1 MFCNDYDYCLGVI
14 DSKARNV
21 SFRKTKHMSAT
32 VSSNPTAIILQFMMK
47 KSSVLF
53 SGNLNLRQE
62 FTAASASESL
72 EKFEGD
78 ITLKAIGGRPGA
90 ICRFRGALSIAGQ
103 ARTTPILTQGEVRAQ
118 AKAKSRMA
126 NLETASACFTL
137 SNAIDREVRLLS
149 KTVDKILN
157 KQSQVT
163 RANERLFPEHTA
175 TYTLPIARSSDV
187 PAESPRRKKKK
198 QVPVIPRCA
207 LPENNRKPEP
217 IDHNKPMPVQQAP
230 KRKRPSTTG
239 KVSKPKRK
247 PSETEEIEVI
257 EEAETNDNE
266 EKMKSEK
273 EATMKSEKEATMKSE
288 KEATMKSE
296 KEATMK
302 SEKEATMKSEKKESS
317 SSSSSSSYEYVTE
330 EYEVQPSP
338 QNSDSESILSD
349 SEEEKKPVKRTR
361 RIKKRKANKPKKE
374 TQASESKPAETKE
387 TKASSS
393 GEKPAKSAVIS
404 ESAVAEGMPKK
415 QKKEVKEKD
424 SILSDSSS
432 SSSMSFVSDSHNES
446 RANSPSKQDTSNI
459 SGFVVNDSPILEK
472 KPEPAEPKSKDKKND
487 SILSGVSDLSS
498 TDIDESLLKE
508 EEKKETKPEDDKKSK
523 SDEKEKSDTK
533 KSKNDSIEDISGLSG
548 ISGLSKGAS
557 KVGDKEI
564 DDLLDEIESDS
575 DKPKKSRAN
584 TIKLP
589 SEGEGSDSIDVD
601 SSSSGFF

>member
-1 MFCNDYDYCLGVI
+1 
-14 DSKARNV
+14 
-21 SFRKTKHMSAT
+21 MSAT

-90 ICRFRGALSIAGQ
+90 ICRFRGSLSIAGQ

-175 TYTLPIARSSDV
+175 TYTLPIARSSDIPV
-187 PAESPRRKKKK
+187 ESPRRKKKK

-217 IDHNKPMPVQQAP
+217 IDHNKPMPVQQPP
-230 KRKRPSTTG
+230 KRKRPATTG

-273 EATMKSEKEATMKSE
+273 EATMKSEKEATTKSE
-288 KEATMKSE
+288 KEATIKSEKESTMKSE
-296 KEATMK
+296 KEATI
-302 SEKEATMKSEKKESS
+302 KSEKKESS

-374 TQASESKPAETKE
+374 TPASESKPSETKE

-393 GEKPAKSAVIS
+393 GEKPTKSAVIS
-404 ESAVAEGMPKK
+404 ESAIAEGIPKK
-415 QKKEVKEKD
+415 QKKEAKEKD

-487 SILSGVSDLSS
+487 SILSSISDLSS

-508 EEKKETKPEDDKKSK
+508 GEKKETKPEDLTK
-523 SDEKEKSDTK
+523 SDEKEKSDAK